1 MATLL
6 RSIRQGRWQSDS
18 QPTWLTTGDVP
29 ACTLI
34 DLEAKDNIL
43 SVYEITDTCD
53 ISRIAIALV
62 ATRDNLQNFDY
73 AFFDDTSLTSI
84 GISIVAKLGKTP
96 DPVVNQV
103 HRDLGELTIGKL
115 CDLATSIYKSQTI
128 DRISRPK
135 ISERLFEA
143 VRSGE
148 LDKNSVNGK
157 LKREIATKLWPGL
170 PFF

>member
-6 RSIRQGRWQSDS
+6 RSIRQGRWQSDF
-18 QPTWLTTGDVP
+18 QPTWLTAGDVP

-34 DLEAKDNIL
+34 DLEARENIL

-53 ISRIAIALV
+53 ISRIAIALA
-62 ATRDNLQNFDY
+62 ATRDRLGNFDY
-73 AFFDDTSLTSI
+73 ALFDDASPTAI
-84 GISIVAKLGKTP
+84 GITIVASLGTTP

-103 HRDLGELTIGKL
+103 HRDLGELTTGKL
-115 CDLATSIYKSQTI
+115 GDLAAAIYKSQMI

-135 ISERLFEA
+135 ISEGLLEA

-148 LDKNSVNGK
+148 LDNNFVNRK
-157 LKREIATKLWPGL
+157 LKREIAAKLWPGL
-170 PFF
+170 PLF